1 MINGSIIEVDGWL
14 FSFFMYFNT
23 VFVGICKL
31 YGVHITE
38 TCTQVKKNCA
48 LSQGKA
54 IEVQENGVNEYIDD
68 NLIMKYSKGIAI
80 AKDKTCGFGVKMR

>member
-1 MINGSIIEVDGWL
+1 MINGSIIEVVGWL

-31 YGVHITE
+31 YVTE

-48 LSQGKA
+48 LSQGNA

-80 AKDKTCGFGVKMR
+80 AKDKISGFGVKMR